1 MISVLGSAALRQ
13 VEINHNGMMPLDW
26 AIVIGFIVLLTGVL
40 IYCNR
45 YMRNA
50 ADFLAANRCAGRYV
64 MSISEGIAGF
74 GLISAVAN
82 WEAFMKSG
90 FAGTWWAMINAPFS
104 LILALVAWVTYRMR
118 ETRCFTLAQFYEV
131 RYSRK
136 FRIGA
141 GLITFLS
148 GVVNYGIFPMVSVKF
163 LMAFCQIP
171 DHAEWLG
178 VNWDIYGILLAFCI
192 GMGIFFAAFGGQ
204 IAIMVTDFMQG
215 VFCNIAFV
223 IFIFFSFKLGD
234 WDTSGGFVSWTEIA
248 ATLNKTDGYSMI
260 NPFENTRTADF
271 NIWYYLIGFVSLFYS
286 RGGWQGSAGYAAAAK
301 SPHERKMA
309 GVLGTW
315 RGLAQSLMMMLF
327 PLAVIAIMCQSPAL
341 EQFSELREIILAKVN
356 EIPNATEQGQQLV
369 PIALSLIMPSGLLGL
384 FVAVMFSAMLSTDD
398 TYMHSWGSIIIQDVI
413 MPFRKKPFSPK
424 THIWVL
430 RAAILGVGI
439 FGWLFSY
446 FWVQETP
453 VLMFF
458 RLTGAI
464 VSGAG
469 PAIIGGLYWKRGGT
483 IAAWVSYIFGA
494 TSAVTGI
501 VLQQTWSTGL
511 GEWLMNNWNWS
522 WIANFTNAKGQYV
535 FPINGQYVSFFN
547 MITCTLLYVIISLI
561 EHKMGKPDFNLDKM
575 LHRGIYDTNNEH
587 VEQSNVSKIEK
598 IFGITPEFTI
608 GDKLI
613 YAGSILWTI
622 AWCIVFIVYTSLY
635 FAGKLTNENWLTLW
649 HVKVYITLILGVICT
664 AWFLIGGIYDVIG
677 LFKALKNSTVDDS
690 DNGSV
695 NKEA

>member
-1 MISVLGSAALRQ
+1 MISLLGSALRQ
-13 VEINHNGMMPLDW
+13 VDINTAGMQTLDW

-40 IYCNR
+40 LYCNR

-90 FAGTWWAMINAPFS
+90 FSGTWWAMINAPFS

-171 DHAEWLG
+171 SHAEWLG
-178 VNWDIYGILLAFCI
+178 VNWDLYGILLAFCI

-223 IFIFFSFKLGD
+223 IFIFFIFKLGD
-234 WDTSGGFVSWTEIA
+234 WDTSGGFVSWNEIA
-248 ATLNKTDGYSMI
+248 ATLNKSEGYSMI

-315 RGLAQSLMMMLF
+315 RGLAQGLMMMLF
-327 PLAVIAIMCQSPAL
+327 PLAVIAIMCESPAL
-341 EQFSELREIILAKVN
+341 EQFTELREMILAKVN
-356 EIPNATEQGQQLV
+356 EIPNATERGQELV
-369 PIALSLIMPSGLLGL
+369 PIALSMIMPSGLLGL

-398 TYMHSWGSIIIQDVI
+398 TYMHSWGSILIQDVI
-413 MPFRKKPFSPK
+413 MPFRKKPFGPK

-458 RLTGAI
+458 SLTGAI

-494 TSAVTGI
+494 TSAVSGI
-501 VLQQTWSTGL
+501 ILQQTWSKGL
-511 GEWLMNNWNWS
+511 AEWLLNNWGWD
-522 WIANFTNAKGQYV
+522 WIANFTRGGEYV

-547 MITCTLLYVIISLI
+547 MVSCSLLYVIISLI

-587 VEQSNVSKIEK
+587 VEQSKVSKIEK
-598 IFGITPEFTI
+598 IFGITPEFTL
-608 GDKLI
+608 GDKLL
-613 YAGSILWTI
+613 YAASILWTI
-622 AWCIVFIVYTSLY
+622 AWTVVFAVYTSLY
-635 FAGKLTNENWLTLW
+635 FADKLTNDDWLALW

-664 AWFLIGGIYDVIG
+664 IWFLIGGIYDVVG
-677 LFKALKNSTVDDS
+677 LFRALKNSTQDDS
-690 DNGSV
+690 DDGSV
-695 NKEA
+695 TKEA